1 MRKESVWVAG
11 VDGSKS
17 GWFVV
22 LWQPDTHAVRWRVVE
37 DTADLFALA
46 EQPEVIVID
55 MVLGLP
61 SEAERGGR
69 ACDRAA
75 RKLLGWPRSSSIFS
89 PPCRAALACT
99 TYPEALAVNRAS
111 SAAHIGIS
119 KAASYRVPKIRALD
133 ACWPQVGLYEGHPEL
148 SFYALNDD
156 APMPAS
162 KHKPEGRA
170 QRQALLL
177 NAGFD
182 VVEEA
187 LANRPKGVKPD
198 DVLDAFAVCWSAGRV
213 ASGIAITLPD
223 HSPADALGRPMA
235 VCF

>member
-11 VDGSKS
+11 ADGCKS

-22 LWQPDTHAVRWRVVE
+22 LWQPDTNAVRWRVVE
-37 DTADLFALA
+37 STADLFSLA
-46 EQPEVIVID
+46 ERPVIIVID

-61 SEAERGGR
+61 TAAARGGR

-89 PPCRAALACT
+89 PPCRAALACD

-111 SAAHIGIS
+111 SAEHIGIS
-119 KAASYRVPKIRALD
+119 KEAYYLFPKIRALD
-133 ACWPQVGLYEGHPEL
+133 ACWPQPGLYEGHPEL

-182 VVEEA
+182 AVEEA

-213 ASGIAITLPD
+213 AAGTAITLPD
-223 HSPADALGRPMA
+223 TPATDALGRPMA
-235 VCF
+235 VSF